1 MEEGIAYFF
10 LPSASFTG
18 RYGQRDEKNKERFR
32 PLNTFGPL
40 EIERAEGVC
49 LCGALFCWIPFTHGK
64 R

>member
-40 EIERAEGVC
+40 
-49 LCGALFCWIPFTHGK
+49 
-64 R
+64 